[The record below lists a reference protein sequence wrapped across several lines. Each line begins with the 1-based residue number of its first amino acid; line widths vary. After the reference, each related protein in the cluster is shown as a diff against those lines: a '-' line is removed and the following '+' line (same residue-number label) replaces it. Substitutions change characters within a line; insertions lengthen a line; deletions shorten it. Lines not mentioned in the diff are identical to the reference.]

1 MRKRPHWFA
10 LVLWAF
16 AVVFVV
22 VDVPL
27 VVDIRWL
34 IMSTPYPGGV
44 HEAAALSWW
53 NIWNE
58 TRSALSAALQLSALG
73 VLIEIADRIRLNG
86 ERRSGQMP

>member
-16 AVVFVV
+16 AVMYLI

-27 VVDIRWL
+27 VVDIRSL

-44 HEAAALSWW
+44 HESTVLSWW

-58 TRSALSAALQLSALG
+58 IRSALSAALQLSALG
-73 VLIEIADRIRLNG
+73 VLIEIADRIRLNA
-86 ERRSGQMP
+86 ERRSGPMP

>member
-16 AVVFVV
+16 AVVYLI

-27 VVDIRWL
+27 VVDIRRVV
-34 IMSTPYPGGV
+34 MSTPYPDGI
-44 HEAAALSWW
+44 HEAAAISWW

-73 VLIEIADRIRLNG
+73 VLIEIADRIRLSAD
-86 ERRSGQMP
+86 RRSGPTA